1 MNLPLVKIGFRA
13 ALVLVIAGVGG
24 PNPATVQI
32 DFDLFAFSSGGPIGA
47 SPATSTIPEPS
58 ILALFG
64 LGLLG
69 ISFTLRKKTG

>member
-47 SPATSTIPEPS
+47 SPAPHN
-58 ILALFG
+58 
-64 LGLLG
+64 
-69 ISFTLRKKTG
+69 TGT